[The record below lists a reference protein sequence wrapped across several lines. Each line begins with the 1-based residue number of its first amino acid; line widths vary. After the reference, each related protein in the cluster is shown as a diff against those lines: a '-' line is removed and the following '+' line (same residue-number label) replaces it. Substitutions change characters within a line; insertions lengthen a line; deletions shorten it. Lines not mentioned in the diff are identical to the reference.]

1 MFVVIQEL
9 RSFLQIYFFLSS
21 LKVYVDA
28 SPDCNTLTV
37 LRGDSDIVGATTAA
51 AEWLVKVSQIRT

>member
-1 MFVVIQEL
+1 M
-9 RSFLQIYFFLSS
+9 
-21 LKVYVDA
+21 YVDA